1 MNMRAQRA
9 MEKTKATTFFPVKKY
24 KKERERGREN
34 SSELSVCLKWKM

>member
-24 KKERERGREN
+24 KKREREEEKIPLNYRF
-34 SSELSVCLKWKM
+34 V